1 MSKTTVTQYFSRIAI
16 AGFALAALSGGTA
29 QAAPL
34 TLQPAEPAAPITTT
48 TDPGTGSSSG
58 SLSLGPGTTAQVSGQ
73 PAMITVCPGLSLPA
87 TGSLG
92 AIPGSAG
99 TSPCPGL
106 PVPL

>member
-16 AGFALAALSGGTA
+16 AGFALAALSAGTA
-29 QAAPL
+29 QAAPIA
-34 TLQPAEPAAPITTT
+34 LQPAEPAAPIATT

-58 SLSLGPGTTAQVSGQ
+58 SLSLGPAVPAQVAGQ
-73 PAMITVCPGLSLPA
+73 LRMITVCPGVALPA

-99 TSPCPGL
+99 TNPCPGL
-106 PVPL
+106 PRP